1 MYNHNFEKAILGT
14 IKPHTIVENVYYVCF
29 FFDGEWEY
37 TKFYAN
43 QIANEALCKTIG
55 DARFDEEIFP
65 KTQYFSHRFKRDGQ
79 EYVVTFSYDSV
90 EYFNIYTVDDEDENL
105 KEGNVPYQVI
115 KVVNNGK
122 DLYKLSELV

>member
-1 MYNHNFEKAILGT
+1 MYNHNFEKAILGS
-14 IKPHTIVENVYYVCF
+14 IKPHNIAENVYYVCF

-43 QIANEALCKTIG
+43 QIANEALYKTIG

-65 KTQYFSHRFKRDGQ
+65 SSQYFSFRFKRDGQ

-90 EYFNIYTVDDEDENL
+90 EYFNIYTVDGEDENL
-105 KEGNVPYQVI
+105 AEENVPYQVI

>member
-1 MYNHNFEKAILGT
+1 MYNHNSEKAILGS
-14 IKPHTIVENVYYVCF
+14 IKPHNIIENVYYVCF
-29 FFDGEWEY
+29 FFKGEWEY

-43 QIANEALCKTIG
+43 QIANEALYKTIG

-65 KTQYFSHRFKRDGQ
+65 SSQYFSYRFKRDGQ

-90 EYFNIYTVDDEDENL
+90 EYFNIYTVDGEDENL
-105 KEGNVPYQVI
+105 AEGDVPYQVI